1 MTLKE
6 LLGLC
11 SKYHMDDDTEIMIYD
26 NNLFWEVNDDF
37 VIDAKDR
44 IVLEKKD
51 YDNIRSRTSR
61 DN

>member
-1 MTLKE
+1 
-6 LLGLC
+6 
-11 SKYHMDDDTEIMIYD
+11 MDDDTEIMIYD

>member
-6 LLGLC
+6 LLELC
-11 SKYHMDDDTEIMIYD
+11 SKYHMDDTEIMIYD

>member
-6 LLGLC
+6 LLELC
-11 SKYHMDDDTEIMIYD
+11 SKYHMDDDT
-26 NNLFWEVNDDF
+26 DF

>member
-1 MTLKE
+1 MTLRE
-6 LLGLC
+6 LSASC
-11 SKYHMDDDTEIMIYD
+11 SMYHMDDDTEIMIYD

>member
-6 LLGLC
+6 LLELC
-11 SKYHMDDDTEIMIYD
+11 SKYHMDEDTEIMIYD